1 MGDYAKK
8 DAPGQ
13 PATED
18 TQGTLRLGENLEER
32 LKNKS
37 DPIKNQ
43 AISYGQVIDIIRA
56 MSGQQSII
64 TCQRAFLELVGGD
77 FPAAVLLSQL
87 VFWTGR
93 GADPDGFIWKTYQD
107 LEDEIGLT
115 KYQAMRAR
123 NVLEKMQLLETKVKK
138 ALGSPTVHYLVLQDN
153 LLKLMVSSVSSLS
166 KVKKLNYRK
175 LRNQTN
181 ESEETK
187 QTITDITTDTTQTT
201 TTDGMSSS
209 SNVPDGKKFF
219 TPLRGCETDKIID
232 DVISMEY
239 AGKAKNMKALRHH
252 LRNLAALGKLEI
264 PEGWDELRERKKA
277 TAERKAANEA
287 SRGLEADAKEAAKKA
302 VQEFGVLPADQ
313 QVGYIDRARE
323 MSQGMIE
330 SPMVLKI
337 TAAQLW
343 ASELRKCTLPSDEYD
358 NDGLNPMSAT

>member
-18 TQGTLRLGENLEER
+18 TQGTSRLGENPEKR
-32 LKNKS
+32 LKDK
-37 DPIKNQ
+37 PEPGKNQ
-43 AISYGQVIDIIRA
+43 AISYGQAIDIIRA
-56 MSGQQSII
+56 MSGQQNVI
-64 TCQRAFLELVGGD
+64 TCQRVFLHLVGGD

-123 NVLEKMQLLETKVKK
+123 NVLERMQVLETKVKK
-138 ALGSPTVHYLVLQDN
+138 ALGSPTVHYKVLQDN

-175 LRNQTN
+175 SRNQTN

-201 TTDGMSSS
+201 TTDGTSSLFNCS
-209 SNVPDGKKFF
+209 GGKKFF
-219 TPLRGCETDKIID
+219 TPLRGCEADKIID

-239 AGKAKNMKALRHH
+239 AGKAKNVRALRQH
-252 LRNLAALGKLEI
+252 LRKLVAIGKLEI
-264 PEGWDELRERKKA
+264 PEGWNELLERKKA
-277 TAERKAANEA
+277 TVERKDAYEA
-287 SRGLEADAKEAAKKA
+287 SRMQEADAEEAAKKA
-302 VQEFGVLPADQ
+302 VQEFDVLLADQ
-313 QVGYIDRARE
+313 QVGYIDRAQE

-343 ASELRKCTLPSDEYD
+343 ASEQRKCTLPSDEYD
-358 NDGLNPMSAT
+358 NDNLNPMSAT

>member
-18 TQGTLRLGENLEER
+18 TQGTSRLGENPEER
-32 LKNKS
+32 LKDK
-37 DPIKNQ
+37 PEPGKNQ
-43 AISYGQVIDIIRA
+43 AISYGQAIDIIRA
-56 MSGQQSII
+56 MSGQQSVI
-64 TCQRAFLELVGGD
+64 TCQRVFLHLVGGD

-123 NVLEKMQLLETKVKK
+123 NVLERMQVLETKVKK
-138 ALGSPTVHYLVLQDN
+138 ALGSPTVHYKVLQDN

-166 KVKKLNYRK
+166 KVKKLNNRK
-175 LRNQTN
+175 SRNQTN

-201 TTDGMSSS
+201 TTDGTSSLFNCS
-209 SNVPDGKKFF
+209 EGKKFF
-219 TPLRGCETDKIID
+219 TPLRGCEADKIID

-239 AGKAKNMKALRHH
+239 AGKAKNVRALRQH
-252 LRNLAALGKLEI
+252 LRKLVAIGKLEI
-264 PEGWDELRERKKA
+264 PEGWNELLERKK
-277 TAERKAANEA
+277 TAVERKAANKT
-287 SRGLEADAKEAAKKA
+287 SRGLEADAEEVAREAIK
-302 VQEFGVLPADQ
+302 EFGVLLADR

-323 MSQGMIE
+323 ASRGMIQ

-343 ASELRKCTLPSDEYD
+343 ASEQRKCTLPSDEYD
-358 NDGLNPMSAT
+358 NDSLNPMSAT

>member
-1 MGDYAKK
+1 MQNVMKK
-8 DAPGQ
+8 QAPGQ

-18 TQGTLRLGENLEER
+18 TQSTSRLGEIPEER

-37 DPIKNQ
+37 DPVKNQ
-43 AISYGQVIDIIRA
+43 AISYEQAIDIIRA
-56 MSGQQSII
+56 MSGQQSVI
-64 TCQRAFLELVGGD
+64 TCQRVFLELVGGD

-93 GADPDGFIWKTYQD
+93 GADPGGFIWKTYQE

-138 ALGSPTVHYLVLQDN
+138 AFGSPTVHYKVLQDK

-181 ESEETK
+181 ESEETR

-201 TTDGMSSS
+201 TTDGLLSLFNSSE
-209 SNVPDGKKFF
+209 GKKYF
-219 TPLRGCETDKIID
+219 PSLRGCDAEQIID
-232 DVISMEY
+232 DVISLEY
-239 AGKAKNMKALRHH
+239 AGGVKNAMALRRR
-252 LRNLAALGKLEI
+252 LRELVNHGKLEI
-264 PEGWDELRERKKA
+264 PEGWDDIQERKKA
-277 TAERKAANEA
+277 AAERKTANEA
-287 SRGLEADAKEAAKKA
+287 SRGLETDAEEAAKRA
-302 VQEFGVLPADQ
+302 MIDFGLLPAYQ
-313 QVGYIDRARE
+313 QVGYIDRARG
-323 MSQGMIE
+323 MSKGMIE
-330 SPMVLKI
+330 SPTILKI

-343 ASELRKCTLPSDEYD
+343 IAEQR
-358 NDGLNPMSAT
+358 DGGVWRHDMDPA